1 MNSHP
6 IINIGTHIII
16 DIYNINNNE
25 KLKYKESIIQILDD
39 ITNKFNLKVVNKAFH
54 QFNPVGVT
62 GVYILAESHLSI
74 HTFVEENKV
83 AMDLYTCKPLKNI
96 DEIITYIQT
105 IFGICNINY
114 KIIQR

>member
-16 DIYNINNNE
+16 DIYNINDNN
-25 KLKYKESIIQILDD
+25 KLKYKESIIEILDD
-39 ITNKFNLKVVNKAFH
+39 ITNKFNLNVVNKTFH
-54 QFNPVGVT
+54 QFNPFGVT

-83 AMDLYTCKPLKNI
+83 AIDLYTCNNFKNTN
-96 DEIITYIQT
+96 EFITYIQN

-114 KIIQR
+114 NIIQR